1 LKGHYEINS
10 YIAGLRKSVEN
21 LINKSDELAKQIK
34 NNILVPIE
42 KEEYNTVCDECPKN
56 KD

>member
-1 LKGHYEINS
+1 LKAHYEINS
-10 YIAGLRKSVEN
+10 DIAGLRKSAEN
-21 LINKSDELAKQIK
+21 LINKSDELAKQIR